1 MRIAKF
7 GPGSVVTTYAYRG
20 KSGRSAQSTN
30 AFCQMYQ
37 DRDNYVTFRLLTNG
51 RAAGAVGN
59 LWQVLL
65 YKVSSG
71 RFSFRLIDPK
81 GAILVTLTRTGGLAN
96 LMAAVNSNATV
107 SRIVNMRIT
116 GTIADGTVFAGS
128 ITDYCKF
135 NGGS

>member
-7 GPGSVVTTYAYRG
+7 GPGSIATTYAYRG
-20 KSGRSAQSTN
+20 KAGRGATSTN

-128 ITDYCKF
+128 ITDYCRF

>member
-1 MRIAKF
+1 VRIAKF
-7 GPGSVVTTYAYRG
+7 GPGSVATTYAYRG
-20 KSGRSAQSTN
+20 KAGRSAQSTN

-81 GAILVTLTRTGGLAN
+81 GAILVTLTRTGGVAN

-128 ITDYCKF
+128 ITDYCRF